1 MMNEMMTMDSLDSP
15 HHQFVPNEIWLKVIQ
30 VLDLH
35 HQNVMAEVESNMECL
50 VVSEWC
56 TRIKALLPQL
66 DSMVGE
72 FLESNSKV
80 VMKARLGEIRFG
92 LKESERRE
100 LFQVLDKFKHPER
113 FLLCEDNIDIQAD
126 VAIVWGN
133 NTERFRGLKSL
144 GFGCKWPRPCSH
156 DLQSFCTRNQNLL
169 SLHVADCR
177 NNIQAT
183 NAILTYCRGI
193 QVLKLE
199 ATDSLLPYTEI
210 LDLKCLRFLDIQ
222 LDLYYPEQR
231 DNLLLNLDTLPQ
243 LQVLKIPLCY
253 GMKDRHVSF
262 ILENCSNLKI
272 LHLPFNGKISG
283 LFLNHLPRRYIDKT
297 SSENGAQSANTLK
310 EIKVFLNS
318 GYISGDE
325 MITRD
330 IVDSVR
336 LKLAQNG
343 TKLVIKNVNRKL
355 ESFNPRGFQIEEC
368 E

>member
-1 MMNEMMTMDSLDSP
+1 MMNETLTMDMDSSDN
-15 HHQFVPNEIWLKVIQ
+15 QFVPNEIWLKVIQ

-35 HQNVMAEVESNMECL
+35 HQNIMAEVESNLECL

-72 FLESNSKV
+72 FLESNAKV

-113 FLLCEDNIDIQAD
+113 FLLCKDNIDIQAD

-144 GFGCKWPRPCSH
+144 GFGCKWPRPCNP
-156 DLQSFCTRNQNLL
+156 DLQRFCTRNQNLL
-169 SLHVADCR
+169 CLYVADCR

-183 NAILTYCRGI
+183 NAILTHCRGI

-210 LDLKCLRFLDIQ
+210 LELKCLRFLDIQ

-231 DNLLLNLDTLPQ
+231 DNLLLNLHTLTQ

-283 LFLNHLPRRYIDKT
+283 WFLNQLPQKLLEINT
-297 SSENGAQSANTLK
+297 SENGAQSGNELK
-310 EIKVFLNS
+310 EIKVFLNT
-318 GYISGDE
+318 GYISPTE
-325 MITRD
+325 MISWD
-330 IVDSVR
+330 LVDSVR
-336 LKLAQNG
+336 QKLALNG
-343 TKLVIKNVNRKL
+343 TNLIIKTVHRKL
-355 ESFNPRGFQIEEC
+355 ESFNPRGFHIEEC
-368 E
+368 